1 MKNVKNRGSGAD
13 LPKGREPF
21 PFCAARGKSRLH
33 YFYGTEVFLHGLERG
48 GIFPGCVP
56 MAFGILA
63 HQLHGQKA
71 SANDAGIVIGPELT
85 GGTVTVSADHDA
97 RKV

>member
-1 MKNVKNRGSGAD
+1 
-13 LPKGREPF
+13 
-21 PFCAARGKSRLH
+21 
-33 YFYGTEVFLHGLERG
+33 
-48 GIFPGCVP
+48 